1 MSAWP
6 SPIRSAATFLVT
18 AILLS
23 VVAVEGP
30 PRCVLLVYQDDG
42 INPTSVVFEQSLAQ
56 PLRAQLGANLDF
68 YREHLEWGRF
78 PNDRERAIEHLRS
91 RFADRHIE
99 IVIFV
104 GNVPSVILPS
114 VPSVYVRNH
123 SSEMLQAKVNQIPT
137 SAF

>member
-42 INPTSVVFEQSLAQ
+42 IKPTSVVFEQSLAQ

-68 YREHLEWGRF
+68 YLSTLNGAGF
-78 PNDRERAIEHLRS
+78 PMTVNARLSICVHASPIVILRS
-91 RFADRHIE
+91 SF
-99 IVIFV
+99 
-104 GNVPSVILPS
+104 LW
-114 VPSVYVRNH
+114 
-123 SSEMLQAKVNQIPT
+123 
-137 SAF
+137 